1 MDQLISGYRRF
12 REGYFQPNRALF
24 DQLAQG
30 QAPKAMVIACCDS
43 RVDPT
48 LIFDAS
54 PGEIFTLRNVA
65 NLVPPYG
72 PDELCHGTSA
82 AIEFGVRGLGVAH
95 IIVLGHASCGG
106 IQALMGAHDGDFIGP
121 WMRIAEPALEHV
133 QAVAG
138 HLPADRQRRLC
149 EQQTVRISL
158 ANLRSFPWIAQP
170 MAEGR
175 LQLHGCYFDID
186 GGELQML
193 DEATGEF
200 RAVD

>member
-1 MDQLISGYRRF
+1 MDQLIAGYRRF
-12 REGYFQPNRALF
+12 RQGYFPSNRVLF
-24 DQLAQG
+24 DQLALG

-48 LIFDAS
+48 LIFDAR

-72 PDELCHGTSA
+72 PDDLCHGTSA
-82 AIEFGVRGLGVAH
+82 AIEFGVRGLAVSQL
-95 IIVLGHASCGG
+95 IVLGHASCGG

-121 WMRIAEPALEHV
+121 WMRIAEPALDHV
-133 QAVAG
+133 RGTAG
-138 HLPADRQRRLC
+138 HLPAEQQRRLC
-149 EQQTVRISL
+149 EHQTVRISL
-158 ANLRSFPWIAQP
+158 ANLRSFPWIAE
-170 MAEGR
+170 AVAAGR

-186 GGELQML
+186 GGQLQIL

-200 RAVD
+200 HPVA